1 MSEILDM
8 ACEMAREL
16 HAVGAMDK
24 VTLRMIEELRL
35 PERRRFTADDVRR
48 VRAKTRLSQPVFAIV
63 MGVGRTTVAQ
73 WEQGLKSPSGP
84 SARLLDVIDRKGIE
98 AVA

>member
-1 MSEILDM
+1 MSDLLDT
-8 ACEMAREL
+8 AAEMARAL
-16 HAVGAMDK
+16 HKVGAMDK
-24 VTLRMIEELRL
+24 VTLRMVEELRL

-48 VRAKTRLSQPVFAIV
+48 VRAKTRLSQPVFA
-63 MGVGRTTVAQ
+63 MMLGVGRTTVAQ